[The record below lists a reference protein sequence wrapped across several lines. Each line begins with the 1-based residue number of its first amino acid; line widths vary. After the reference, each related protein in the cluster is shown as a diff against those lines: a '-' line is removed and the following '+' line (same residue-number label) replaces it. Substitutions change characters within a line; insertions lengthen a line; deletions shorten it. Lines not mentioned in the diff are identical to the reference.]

1 MSVLKSQ
8 KITKNINIIGAGASG
23 MYTCFKL
30 LQLNKLSPA
39 EKQFKLNINIWDKL
53 PVPFGLVRSGVAPD
67 HPEIKNCIDTF
78 KEIFTDKS
86 LCQDNNVKFVGNYN
100 FTKKEEYEELIAKS
114 DLLYLANGCEKS
126 RDYQLENK
134 TDLNTLKAKDLVN
147 WYNNYPESKNVSQ
160 AWKSKEFWSKIKHI
174 NIVGNGN
181 VAFDICRLL
190 TMCKYDK
197 ETINKSDINE
207 DFVKIINNAPLKKI
221 NIIGRRDFES
231 ARFGT
236 KEFRELWGL
245 SKYGVTGYI
254 NPKYYDHDMNK
265 KPSRALAKKIQLTK
279 KHSTDA
285 DNGEMK
291 LELKFLQS
299 PFKIDNEGKKLY
311 SKENVMDADNSSRA
325 IPTDKIIDAD
335 NDLVILSIGTENPQ
349 LKDYEQL
356 IAKNPNKIK
365 SVGWLKNKGFG
376 TIANTMLDTFALVDK
391 DYKNLD
397 MSSNQNSNELQDF
410 EFLRHNDRRLVSWGD
425 YEKIEHYEQH
435 VKNGKKCESLE
446 EIMSVIGSR
455 V

>member
-1 MSVLKSQ
+1 MSVLKNQ

-30 LQLNKLSPA
+30 LQLNKLSSA
-39 EKQFKLNINIWDKL
+39 ERQFKLNINIWDKL

-86 LCQDNNVKFVGNYN
+86 LYQDNNVKFVGNYN
-100 FTKKEEYEELIAKS
+100 LTKKEEYEELIAKS

-126 RDYQLENK
+126 RDYKLESK

-147 WYNNYPESKNVSQ
+147 WYNNYPEPKNACQ
-160 AWKSKEFWSKIKHI
+160 AWKSEEFWSKIKHI

-197 ETINKSDINE
+197 QTISKSDINE
-207 DFVKIINNAPLKKI
+207 DFVDIINKAPLKKI

-231 ARFGT
+231 ARFGS

-265 KPSRALAKKIQLTK
+265 KPSRALVKKIQLTK
-279 KHSTDA
+279 KNSTDV
-285 DNGEMK
+285 DNGELK
-291 LELKFLQS
+291 WELKFLQS
-299 PFKIDNEGKKLY
+299 PFKIDTEGKKLY
-311 SKENVMDADNSSRA
+311 SKENIMDADNPSRA
-325 IPTDKIIDAD
+325 ISTDKIIETD

-349 LKDYEQL
+349 LEEYEQL
-356 IAKNPNKIK
+356 IAQNPDKIK

-397 MSSNQNSNELQDF
+397 MSSNPNSNELQDF
-410 EFLRHNDRRLVSWGD
+410 EFLKQNDRKLVSWSD

-446 EIMSVIGSR
+446 EIMSVLESR